1 MKTAAGGDPDMM
13 TTHEVAAYLRIKERK
28 VYDLVRAGRI
38 PCVRVTGKWLFPR
51 ERIDAWMAGGAGGP
65 EAAPAAAAPPVIAG
79 SHDPLLDW
87 AVRESGSALAL
98 MSGGSMDG
106 IARMAAGE
114 ASACGLH
121 VLDGA
126 TGSYNVAAVEQGCAG
141 LDAVL
146 IEWAWRDQG
155 LVVVAGN
162 PLGLKTIADLKAKR
176 ARVAVRQEGAGARIL
191 FSHLCAQAGVAESA
205 LDLLPR
211 PARSETD
218 LGAAVHEGKADA
230 GIAIAAVAR
239 SFGLDFVPLARERY
253 DLLVRRRE
261 YFEPPMQALLSFAR
275 TEPFAERARDLGYD
289 VSGLG
294 KVVRNL

>member
-1 MKTAAGGDPDMM
+1 MKTTADAGSGMM

-28 VYDLVRAGRI
+28 VYDLVRGGQI

-51 ERIDAWMAGGAGGP
+51 DRIDAWMAGGAGGP
-65 EAAPAAAAPPVIAG
+65 VSAAPAPAPAVIAG
-79 SHDPLLDW
+79 SHDPLLEW

-98 MSGGSMDG
+98 MTGGSMDG
-106 IARMAAGE
+106 LKRMAAGE

-121 VLDGA
+121 VRDGESG
-126 TGSYNVAAVEQGCAG
+126 TYNVAAVERECAG
-141 LDAVL
+141 MDAVL

-155 LVVVAGN
+155 LVVASGN
-162 PLGLKTIADLKAKR
+162 PLGLRAIADLKSKR

-191 FSHLCAQAGVAESA
+191 FSHLCAEAKVADGD

-218 LGAAVHEGKADA
+218 LGAAVKEGKADA
-230 GIAIAAVAR
+230 GVAVAAVAR
-239 SFGLDFVPLARERY
+239 HFGLDFVPLARERY

-261 YFEPPMQALLSFAR
+261 YFEPPMQALLTFAR
-275 TEPFAERARDLGYD
+275 SEPFAERARDLGYD

-294 KVVRNL
+294 TVVRNL